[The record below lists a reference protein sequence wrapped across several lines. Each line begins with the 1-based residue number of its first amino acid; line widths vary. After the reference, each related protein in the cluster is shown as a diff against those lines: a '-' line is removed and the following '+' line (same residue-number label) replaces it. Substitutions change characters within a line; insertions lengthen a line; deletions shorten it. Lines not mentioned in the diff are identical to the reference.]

1 MGQQVILVGVV
12 TLTLLFLKQLLLHFS
27 HLIFNALKVKWHL
40 FLQSLML
47 KFLRKIFNPIPLVV
61 ITVFLNFLSFLLPY
75 SQIFLTFL
83 SSLLLFK
90 LALLLAL

>member
-1 MGQQVILVGVV
+1 MGLVILIVGVV
-12 TLTLLFLKQLLLHFS
+12 TLTLLFLKQLLPHFS
-27 HLIFNALKVKWHL
+27 HLIFNALKMKWYL
-40 FLQSLML
+40 FIQSLML
-47 KFLRKIFNPIPLVV
+47 TFLRKISNPRPLVV
-61 ITVFLNFLSFLLPY
+61 IMVFLNFLSFLLPY